1 MTRNQIPRHSIRMI
15 TPTVK
20 ALKAARILRGFS
32 RKEAARLCGWSP
44 KSIEQIENGRSYVS
58 EARIS
63 KILNS
68 IGYNEADFRALE
80 ANPDHALALAR
91 DSGFKTQTLKQKPR
105 RNFYRRVTKESRVIR
120 VLRKKAG
127 ISQYLASEKCGY
139 ANSIFGQIENG
150 RIELPGDRIEFIVK
164 SLGFTF
170 ADFESLMSAEILRDE
185 LITECTTR
193 LEKLDDQ
200 KLASIRTVI
209 ISLGG
214 F

>member
-1 MTRNQIPRHSIRMI
+1 MTTNQIPRHSIKVL

-20 ALKAARILRGFS
+20 ALKAARILRGLT
-32 RKEAARLCGWSP
+32 RQEAARLCGWSP
-44 KSIEQIENGRSYVS
+44 KSFEQIENGRAYVS
-58 EARIS
+58 EERVT
-63 KILNS
+63 KILGA
-68 IGYNEADFRALE
+68 IGYNEADFRSLE

-91 DSGFKTQTLKQKPR
+91 DSGFRTQTLKQKPR

-127 ISQYLASEKCGY
+127 ISQYQASEKCGY

-150 RIELPGDRIEFIVK
+150 RIELPRDRIEFIVT
-164 SLGFTF
+164 SLGF
-170 ADFESLMSAEILRDE
+170 ALNDFESLMKAEVLRDE
-185 LITECTTR
+185 LISECTTR

-200 KLASIRTVI
+200 KLASVRTVI